1 METSQT
7 IGALA
12 KALSAAQGQFKPI
25 KRESANPFYKS
36 KYADLG
42 AIIEATREA
51 LSKNGLAVSQLVSP
65 GTVDGGNEHVNI
77 ETVLMHESGEW
88 IKGTISLIPKA
99 DDPQSVGS
107 ALTYARRYSLSAILG
122 VASEEDDDATA
133 ATQPEKPRQVS
144 DPTAPA
150 TTPQMTAIQTL
161 LTKAGIMKDFE
172 RHEKV
177 TQILGLNEVMTTLK
191 NLTRGQ
197 ASLVIE
203 ALGKEV
209 K

>member
-1 METSQT
+1 
-7 IGALA
+7 
-12 KALSAAQGQFKPI
+12 
-25 KRESANPFYKS
+25 
-36 KYADLG
+36 
-42 AIIEATREA
+42 
-51 LSKNGLAVSQLVSP
+51 
-65 GTVDGGNEHVNI
+65 VDGGNEHVNV

-122 VASEEDDDATA
+122 VASEEDDDANA
-133 ATQPEKPRQVS
+133 ATQPTTDKPKQVS
-144 DPTAPA
+144 DTTSPA
-150 TTPQMTAIQTL
+150 TLPQTNAIFAI
-161 LTKAGIMKDFE
+161 LTKLGIMGDYQ

-177 TQILGLNEVMTTLK
+177 SQILGMTDVMTTMK
-191 NLTRGQ
+191 GLTKAQ
-197 ASLVIE
+197 AHLVID